1 MIDLGANSQGHGHV
15 CAQLVRTV
23 GQCASRGGA
32 AGQFQPLCG
41 SQRGS
46 DA

>member
-1 MIDLGANSQGHGHV
+1 MIDLGANSQGNGLV
-15 CAQLVRTV
+15 CAQVVRTA

-41 SQRGS
+41 AQRGS